1 MSRHLDDEQISAVL
15 IGVAD
20 EATREHLAGCL
31 GCRRRVEPF
40 AALLGERRRRLL
52 DGAPRWEEQRRQ
64 VLDRVVGGEVVPL
77 KRRPLRVLAVAAAA
91 AVIALGLALV
101 QLGGGRTGGT
111 ELPVEQILAEVDAT
125 LASDSLPGFERLEVM
140 VPDADE
146 LEGYLDNPAS

>member
-1 MSRHLDDEQISAVL
+1 MSRHLDDERISAML

-20 EATREHLAGCL
+20 EAAQEHLAGCL
-31 GCRRRVEPF
+31 GCRRQVESF
-40 AALLGERRRRLL
+40 AGLVGERRRRLL
-52 DGAPRWEEQRRQ
+52 DEAPRWDEQRRQ
-64 VLDRVVGGEVVPL
+64 ILDRVAGGEVVPL

-101 QLGGGRTGGT
+101 QLGGGRTDRT